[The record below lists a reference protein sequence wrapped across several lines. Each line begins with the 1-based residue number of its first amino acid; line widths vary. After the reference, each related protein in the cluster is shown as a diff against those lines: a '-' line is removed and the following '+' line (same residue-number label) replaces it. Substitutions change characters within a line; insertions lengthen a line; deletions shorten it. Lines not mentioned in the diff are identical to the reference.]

1 MKCNECTASPMTLSR
16 TSKPAHGLYTIRHFT
31 CPVCGH
37 EESYHGTS
45 KADRQYDYKLN
56 KENNG

>member
-1 MKCNECTASPMTLSR
+1 MTLSR
-16 TSKPAHGLYTIRHFT
+16 TSKPKHGLYTIRHFT

-56 KENNG
+56 KENK